1 MYDYF
6 NVDVLEALMEELRL
20 WLPESNV
27 PKKTES
33 FLPTRE
39 METWQPLGSQKEFI
53 PPTVGKI
60 SRSSLPTMAFT
71 E

>member
-6 NVDVLEALMEELRL
+6 NVDVLEPSMEELRL

-27 PKKTES
+27 PKKTGIV
-33 FLPTRE
+33 FTTRE
-39 METWQPLGSQKEFI
+39 METWLHGIAEGIHTANRGENITIIFA
-53 PPTVGKI
+53 
-60 SRSSLPTMAFT
+60 TMASM